1 MTFEKYKEDLKQ
13 KFEIE
18 KKFNGKSE
26 WLETFLEEIKEKLK
40 ENVKFIVEKQRN
52 TYYNGLVE
60 IENFS
65 TREKYVIGYNPY
77 WELKLETEWQLRE
90 THYAGV
96 IAEQTLTKIEFRKK
110 SEEELKWMDWDLIWE
125 ELL

>member
-40 ENVKFIVEKQRN
+40 ENEKFIVEKQRN
-52 TYYNGLVE
+52 PCYNGLVE
-60 IENFS
+60 IENFN
-65 TREKYVIGYNPY
+65 TRGKYVA
-77 WELKLETEWQLRE
+77 R
-90 THYAGV
+90 THS
-96 IAEQTLTKIEFRKK
+96 RR
-110 SEEELKWMDWDLIWE
+110 
-125 ELL
+125 